1 MQTIV
6 DVNSV
11 EKSYRLTQV
20 INHCSF
26 KIYEGEIYGL
36 LGINGA
42 GKTTLMK
49 MMLGLQQIDRGSIYV
64 LGK

>member
-1 MQTIV
+1 MQMIV

-11 EKSYRLTQV
+11 EKSYGLTQV

-26 KIYEGEIYGL
+26 KIFEGEIYGL

-42 GKTTLMK
+42 GKRQARTE
-49 MMLGLQQIDRGSIYV
+49 
-64 LGK
+64 

>member
-11 EKSYRLTQV
+11 EKSYGLTQV

-36 LGINGA
+36 LGINVPRYEQ
-42 GKTTLMK
+42 KTLPIT
-49 MMLGLQQIDRGSIYV
+49 
-64 LGK
+64 

>member
-6 DVNSV
+6 DVYSV
-11 EKSYRLTQV
+11 EKSYGSTQV

-36 LGINGA
+36 LGING
-42 GKTTLMK
+42 
-49 MMLGLQQIDRGSIYV
+49 MLFDHGMYFR
-64 LGK
+64 